1 MKTSKAGID
10 LIKRW
15 EGLVL
20 YAYDDA
26 DASTPKKR
34 IQYGMKVAGTLTI
47 GYGHTSAAGPPK
59 VEQGMTI
66 TEREAEEILA
76 RDLFKYEQGVISA
89 ITARPTQPQF
99 DAMVSLCYNIGPG
112 AFAKS
117 SLVRRFNA
125 GNIAEAADAFLMW
138 NKAGGR
144 VLKGLENR
152 RKDER
157 ALFLKAGPATPH
169 PKPVEPVPPIPP
181 PAPETPPAATPV
193 AGRGIAAV
201 VLGALGA
208 LLAAYTAW
216 VMGLMGGN

>member
-15 EGLVL
+15 EGVKLT
-20 YAYDDA
+20 AYKC
-26 DASTPKKR
+26 P
-34 IQYGMKVAGTLTI
+34 AGIWTI

-76 RDLFKYEQGVISA
+76 RDLFKYAQGVISA

-144 VLKGLENR
+144 VLEGLERR
-152 RKDER
+152 RKEER
-157 ALFLKAGPATPH
+157 ALFL
-169 PKPVEPVPPIPP
+169 
-181 PAPETPPAATPV
+181 TPV
-193 AGRGIAAV
+193 KASKAPKLGIGGLIA
-201 VLGALGA
+201 A
-208 LLAAYTAW
+208 LLAGVVAW
-216 VMGLMGGN
+216 ASQFFNFGG

>member
-15 EGLVL
+15 EGVKLT
-20 YAYDDA
+20 AYKD
-26 DASTPKKR
+26 PVG
-34 IQYGMKVAGTLTI
+34 IWTI

-66 TEREAEEILA
+66 TGREAEEILA

-112 AFAKS
+112 AFARS

-144 VLKGLENR
+144 VLKGLDNR

-157 ALFLKAGPATPH
+157 ALFLKAGPATPQ
-169 PKPVEPVPPIPP
+169 PKPVEPVPPA
-181 PAPETPPAATPV
+181 PATETPPAATPV
-193 AGRGIAAV
+193 AGRGIAGAV
-201 VLGALGA
+201 LAGLGALI
-208 LLAAYTAW
+208 AAAAVW
-216 VMGLMGGN
+216 VMRGGN